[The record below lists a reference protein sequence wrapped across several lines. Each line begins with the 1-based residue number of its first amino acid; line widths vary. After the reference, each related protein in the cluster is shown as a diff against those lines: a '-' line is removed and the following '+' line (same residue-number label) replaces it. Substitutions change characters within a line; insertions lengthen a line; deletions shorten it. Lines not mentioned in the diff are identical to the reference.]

1 MHDKRSKNVE
11 LTLTEILSYGT
22 VRIECTGKNNQVTAG
37 TGYVVEFK
45 KDEVANTCITVIIT
59 NKSVVRGA
67 EKGKLVF
74 TRENEDE
81 DPDDKKQHKVVL
93 SQFEKKWVM
102 HPDPSVDLCALPID
116 ALVLKAQAKGI
127 ELFFTLIGMDL
138 IPTEE
143 QLDELDAMEEV
154 VTAGFPDG
162 LWDAVNNRPI
172 LRRGVTAT
180 HPRMDYNGKKE
191 LLIDAAAVPGTS
203 GSPVLI
209 IEENGYIDRD
219 GNFYPDENRILFL
232 GTLSAAPHQTTDDR
246 PERSD
251 VPAAASPH
259 PPHPTFNLGV
269 VIKSSRILELAAL
282 F

>member
-1 MHDKRSKNVE
+1 ME
-11 LTLTEILSYGT
+11 LTLREILSYGT

-45 KDEVANTCITVIIT
+45 QDEEANTCITVIIT

-74 TRENEDE
+74 TRENEDGE
-81 DPDDKKQHKVVL
+81 PDDKKQHKVVL

-102 HPDPSVDLCALPID
+102 HPDPAVDLCALPID

-127 ELFFTLIGMDL
+127 ELFFTVIEMDL

-143 QLDELDAMEEV
+143 QLDELDVMEEV

-180 HPRMDYNGKKE
+180 HPKMDYNGKKE
-191 LLIDAAAVPGTS
+191 LLIDVAAVPGTS

-219 GNFYPDENRILFL
+219 GNFYPDENRILLL
-232 GTLSAAPHQTTDDR
+232 GTLSAASHPTTDDQ

-259 PPHPTFNLGV
+259 PPINLGF
-269 VIKSSRILELAAL
+269 VIKSSRILELEAL

>member
-1 MHDKRSKNVE
+1 MHDKRGKNVE
-11 LTLTEILSYGT
+11 LTLREILSYGT
-22 VRIECTGKNNQVTAG
+22 VRIECMGKNNQVTAG
-37 TGYVVEFK
+37 TGYVVKFK
-45 KDEVANTCITVIIT
+45 QDEEENTCIKAIIT
-59 NKSVVRGA
+59 NKRIIRGA

-74 TRENEDE
+74 TRENEDGE
-81 DPDDKKQHKVVL
+81 PDDKKQHKVSL

-102 HPDPSVDLCALPID
+102 HPDPAVDLCALPID

-127 ELFFTLIGMDL
+127 ELFFTVIEMDL

-180 HPRMDYNGKKE
+180 HPRMDYNGNKE

-209 IEENGYIDRD
+209 IEENGYFDRN
-219 GNFYPDENRILFL
+219 GNSYPDEMRLLFL
-232 GTLSAAPHQTTDDR
+232 GTLSATSQVTTGAV
-246 PERSD
+246 D
-251 VPAAASPH
+251 VPIPQGASSNSPSN
-259 PPHPTFNLGV
+259 FGL
-269 VIKSSRILELAAL
+269 VIKASRILELEAL